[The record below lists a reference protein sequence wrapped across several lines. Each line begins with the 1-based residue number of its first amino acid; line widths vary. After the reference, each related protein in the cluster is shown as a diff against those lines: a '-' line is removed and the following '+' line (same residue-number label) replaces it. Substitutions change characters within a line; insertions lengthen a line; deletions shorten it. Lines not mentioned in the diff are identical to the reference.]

1 MLNRIAIAD
10 EIFNQMLR
18 HMVRENGLV
27 TEEIVGADKTNLP
40 THFNWSS
47 DKTKD
52 MHTDAFA
59 GVADGSIKKY
69 VFAGAKKGVFG
80 EFKVDSFP
88 ELAFA
93 RTIDTDPVV
102 SNWLRP
108 AARQFELISNR
119 SHQYEPDFVVETE
132 NDIYLVEIK
141 RHDQVEDDDVKAKR
155 ERAVTYC
162 QKATTWAKANG
173 YKPWTHLFIP
183 DNEVRAERLLADYAK
198 LFTVEKGQG

>member
-1 MLNRIAIAD
+1 M
-10 EIFNQMLR
+10 
-18 HMVRENGLV
+18 
-27 TEEIVGADKTNLP
+27 
-40 THFNWSS
+40 
-47 DKTKD
+47 
-52 MHTDAFA
+52 
-59 GVADGSIKKY
+59 
-69 VFAGAKKGVFG
+69 
-80 EFKVDSFP
+80 
-88 ELAFA
+88 
-93 RTIDTDPVV
+93 
-102 SNWLRP
+102 
-108 AARQFELISNR
+108 
-119 SHQYEPDFVVETE
+119 VETE